1 MEQAAAGLCLA
12 WHPSCD
18 WPITSRAAAGQA
30 GVREQSKPAADPEP
44 AVHVLLK
51 PTGVTSVTV
60 VVTPAAAAAALQANL
75 KRVWTRFRYV
85 SHKWIK
91 THMER
96 QARGVGRSHP
106 KGPAL
111 EEKIRRAAS
120 QVSGWEGGVQG

>member
-1 MEQAAAGLCLA
+1 M
-12 WHPSCD
+12 
-18 WPITSRAAAGQA
+18 
-30 GVREQSKPAADPEP
+30 
-44 AVHVLLK
+44 LLE
-51 PTGVTSVTV
+51 PTGVAVL
-60 VVTPAAAAAALQANL
+60 VTPAAAAAAALQANL

-120 QVSGWEGGVQG
+120 QVGGWEGIEGGLSLRVWRSMRHGQ